1 MSGDVTVAKQHE
13 EKYLHQTHNL
23 ARNYNVTFSS
33 RVTSTSS
40 SVSGRL
46 SGRNEPQ
53 GSISV
58 AVLSFRSATR
68 PCGPHRP
75 RRARARQKRNECRT
89 YHGISYA
96 PRVIEFV
103 LEHLDGVLDGL
114 HLADE
119 PLERQVVGELD
130 VGPARPGNENVE

>member
-1 MSGDVTVAKQHE
+1 MSTKYRPQSDVSPC
-13 EKYLHQTHNL
+13 
-23 ARNYNVTFSS
+23 TFIKRTTWPETQCYIFLQSHLDL
-33 RVTSTSS
+33 VNGVWT
-40 SVSGRL
+40 

-53 GSISV
+53 GTISV

-68 PCGPHRP
+68 PCGVT
-75 RRARARQKRNECRT
+75 ARARQKRNECRT
-89 YHGISYA
+89 YHRISYA

-130 VGPARPGNENVE
+130 VGPARPGNDNVE